1 MEKLYLFGTDI
12 DKNIGEGESCWVM
25 MNKIHEEA
33 DCAGPALVQAET
45 GERRRKTTTRQLYF
59 LTLFHCYY
67 LKGESGVLADWNSG
81 LKRNSANFWALQKI
95 CSS

>member
-33 DCAGPALVQAET
+33 DGAGPALVQAET

-59 LTLFHCYY
+59 LTFTAITWRVREYVAMFLGFP
-67 LKGESGVLADWNSG
+67 
-81 LKRNSANFWALQKI
+81 
-95 CSS
+95 

>member
-1 MEKLYLFGTDI
+1 
-12 DKNIGEGESCWVM
+12 

-33 DCAGPALVQAET
+33 DGAGPALVQAET
-45 GERRRKTTTRQLYF
+45 GERRRENNNSPIV
-59 LTLFHCYY
+59 LFDLHCYY

-81 LKRNSANFWALQKI
+81 LKRNSANFWALQRV